1 MDSAFNRREG
11 STPWSS
17 GLLLPCNVVVREE
30 ANGAITVA
38 FMDPVSVLKLVNKPG
53 IETLAREVRE
63 RLERVKDA
71 VAA

>member
-1 MDSAFNRREG
+1 MG
-11 STPWSS
+11 H
-17 GLLLPCNVVVREE
+17 
-30 ANGAITVA
+30 TVA